1 MDALKLREMSMKITL
16 DNASLQK
23 LQSANRAYSKDTG
36 RGVSGIG
43 SSYDISSTVSDGNT
57 YGGQGM
63 SFNEFKD
70 VLKSK
75 DVNIAQDYMTVMSNS
90 MSEEDFAKLVKN
102 GGKPES
108 IEVSESVTILDR
120 IKLAVAKG
128 GTSVNGFTDT
138 LSDETV
144 EAMTGLKSLEAAA
157 GKADVTIDKETASK
171 IKDAVSKINEITEI
185 NDGMKKDL
193 VWENKDLTIDNLYL
207 AKHKNL
213 MNTKEQGSEYFSVET
228 PGYFVK
234 KGEGASLEDL
244 KREVTDLLLSI
255 GVEANVS
262 NVEDGMWLV
271 ENSLFVNEENIEK
284 LREINSLSFPIK
296 EEDIS
301 KSIAI
306 ALAEG
311 KEPKDADLTAKETI
325 YEKAVSLTQTMEH
338 VIDMPF
344 IKETRIL
351 EETRLK
357 MLTEAN
363 LLLLKSNIHID
374 TKDIEGYVETL
385 KALENE
391 ASFKEASELV
401 KVNDTVENVKSLPAQ
416 ILYPVSRSLNT
427 ISLEAI
433 AVEGNKLKEKLSA
446 ANIAYEALGTEVRKD
461 LGDSIKKAFRNIPE
475 ILESLGMENTEENN
489 RAVRILGYNSMPVNK
504 ESIEK
509 ISEADRKL
517 QNVLARLS
525 PKDTLALIR
534 ENRSP
539 IQMSVEEL
547 NEYLES
553 KKDDRGEEIEKYS
566 KFLYKLE
573 QDKNITEEERKEY
586 IEVYRFIT
594 KLGKTGFA
602 AVGNVIATGREFTFE
617 NLRSAIKTAKHRGMD
632 VSIGENFEKLAA
644 AENEERLD
652 REWIKEKFV
661 EYRASLDAPEE
672 TVTELVMNNVPVS
685 AENLEAALLL
695 RKNRGDAFRKVAVS
709 ANNKAFR
716 KAMSFSDALLTKPEA
731 VSAYEEMAEV
741 CKNAVYEE
749 CLNSDTYL
757 DVRALQS
764 VYRQISVA
772 SGYSRQEN
780 YEVPMEIGGQV
791 TSVNV
796 KLVHNLAEDS
806 NVVVSLETEEL
817 GRVTARLSE
826 QDKTI
831 SGYIACN
838 LKETVTKMQKVA
850 DKLSKSVSVVFSKT
864 SDTELSLARIPMR
877 DNKEEVSSKELYD
890 IAKKFLSSLKG
901 LTDEN

>member
-1 MDALKLREMSMKITL
+1 MKITL

-157 GKADVTIDKETASK
+157 GKADATIDKETASK

-234 KGEGASLEDL
+234 KGEGASLEGL

-416 ILYPVSRSLNT
+416 VLYPVSRSLNT
-427 ISLEAI
+427 VSLEAI

-489 RAVRILGYNSMPVNK
+489 RAVRILGYNSMPVDK

-594 KLGKTGFA
+594 KLEKTGFA

-695 RKNRGDAFRKVAVS
+695 RKNRGDAFRKVAAS

-716 KAMSFSDALLTKPEA
+716 KAISFSDALLTKPEA